1 MEGSASFTRT
11 GSLGVEEEFY
21 VVDDAGR
28 PASGI
33 DDLVYGDREPPARVA
48 DRLAHELFACTIE
61 TQTPTIETPT
71 PDRIGEEIRTTRTAL
86 VDHAAADGYQIAGAG
101 LHPAA
106 RWRELDHA
114 EKPRYRSQL
123 DRIQYPQHR
132 NTTAGVHVHVGVD
145 DADKAVWIANHARWF
160 LGPLLALCVNSPFW
174 NGYDTGLASARATI
188 FEGLPN
194 TGVPTRFDDFA
205 DFRRFERRMLETDRV
220 RDRGELWFDVRP
232 HREHGT
238 VEVRVPDGQSDPD
251 VVAAVAEYVHA
262 LVVDLAERYADET
275 NPSPPP
281 AGVSV
286 ANDGRGLRRELLDA
300 NKWFATRYGHDADF
314 LDRDGE
320 TVLTLPDHVERET
333 DRLGTDAL
341 VRLLERE
348 SGTARQRRL
357 AEEAG
362 FDALC
367 RDLLVDG

>member
-1 MEGSASFTRT
+1 
-11 GSLGVEEEFY
+11 
-21 VVDDAGR
+21 
-28 PASGI
+28 
-33 DDLVYGDREPPARVA
+33 
-48 DRLAHELFACTIE
+48 
-61 TQTPTIETPT
+61 
-71 PDRIGEEIRTTRTAL
+71 
-86 VDHAAADGYQIAGAG
+86 
-101 LHPAA
+101 
-106 RWRELDHA
+106 
-114 EKPRYRSQL
+114 
-123 DRIQYPQHR
+123 
-132 NTTAGVHVHVGVD
+132 
-145 DADKAVWIANHARWF
+145 
-160 LGPLLALCVNSPFW
+160 
-174 NGYDTGLASARATI
+174 
-188 FEGLPN
+188 
-194 TGVPTRFDDFA
+194 
-205 DFRRFERRMLETDRV
+205 V

-367 RDLLVDG
+367 RDLVL

>member
-86 VDHAAADGYQIAGAG
+86 VDHAAADGYQ
-101 LHPAA
+101 
-106 RWRELDHA
+106 
-114 EKPRYRSQL
+114 YRSQL